1 MTAGRRS
8 EPRIQVKTRPW
19 TLDIRL
25 TTGIIANYDDDN
37 DAASDDDDDKE
48 VVKEGKKVKI
58 MMMMKE
64 S

>member
-25 TTGIIANYDDDN
+25 TTGIIANYDDDDDGD
-37 DAASDDDDDKE
+37 DAGDDDDDKK
-48 VVKEGKKVKI
+48 VVKEQKK
-58 MMMMKE
+58 
-64 S
+64 

>member
-25 TTGIIANYDDDN
+25 TTWIIANYDDDN
-37 DAASDDDDDKE
+37 DDSSEDDADKKE
-48 VVKEGKKVKI
+48 VKEGKK
-58 MMMMKE
+58 
-64 S
+64 

>member
-37 DAASDDDDDKE
+37 GDSGDDDDNKK
-48 VVKEGKKVKI
+48 VVKEEK
-58 MMMMKE
+58 
-64 S
+64 

>member
-25 TTGIIANYDDDN
+25 TTGIIANYGDDNGDAGDDDDN
-37 DAASDDDDDKE
+37 KK
-48 VVKEGKKVKI
+48 VVKEEK
-58 MMMMKE
+58 
-64 S
+64 

>member
-25 TTGIIANYDDDN
+25 TTGIVANYDDDN
-37 DAASDDDDDKE
+37 GDAGDDDDDKK
-48 VVKEGKKVKI
+48 VVTEEKLGWW
-58 MMMMKE
+58 
-64 S
+64 